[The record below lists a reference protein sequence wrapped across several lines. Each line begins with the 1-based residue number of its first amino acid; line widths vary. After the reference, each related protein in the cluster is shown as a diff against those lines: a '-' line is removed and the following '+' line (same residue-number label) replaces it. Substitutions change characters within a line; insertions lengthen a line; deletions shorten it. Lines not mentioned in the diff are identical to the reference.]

1 MEPLQRFIVWFRAC
15 DSRCHFIGSL
25 GVIRNSVSLRDAA
38 RLVIRVRRALQCGVG
53 DVRSNDTVHGLLAIA
68 EQWVDE
74 QGGTDLT
81 DLTALSPAAEDD
93 GLPVCAC

>member
-1 MEPLQRFIVWFRAC
+1 VT
-15 DSRCHFIGSL
+15 
-25 GVIRNSVSLRDAA
+25 RNSVSLRDAA
-38 RLVIRVRRALQCGVG
+38 SLVIRVRRALECGVG

-81 DLTALSPAAEDD
+81 DLSDLSPAEEVD
-93 GLPVCAC
+93 GLPACALSDQGIGSH